1 MWKNILG
8 THRKEQSH
16 SPDPKTQDFQTELH
30 SLRRKLEQ
38 VQERNKRWAEKKSEW
53 IQQRA
58 KLCRRI
64 RSLNCDLSKQQEE
77 LQKAKSGPNL
87 DDMVLLIEAAMLDKQ
102 NLVLQLKYLQARV
115 MQLEEQL
122 LQKNKEWQELKEKQ
136 ELWETVKI
144 EKEEKGNKWKCFKS
158 LFRKRETSSKD
169 SPEKKQAGL
178 CPLSRLLRRWRR
190 SSMSEELIWCGSTVS
205 WWDARLPGCILILA
219 HPSSSFTTC
228 NCS

>member
-1 MWKNILG
+1 MWKNVLG

-38 VQERNKRWAEKKSEW
+38 VQERNKRWAEEKSEW

-87 DDMVLLIEAAMLDKQ
+87 DEMVLLIEAAVLDKQ

-136 ELWETVKI
+136 ELWEKV
-144 EKEEKGNKWKCFKS
+144 EN
-158 LFRKRETSSKD
+158 RKRGKG
-169 SPEKKQAGL
+169 KQVEML
-178 CPLSRLLRRWRR
+178 Q
-190 SSMSEELIWCGSTVS
+190 I
-205 WWDARLPGCILILA
+205 
-219 HPSSSFTTC
+219 HF
-228 NCS
+228 